1 MKLIIEIDDI
11 KYQNIVNAYSD
22 NNKIYAAIKNGTP
35 IHEGSRKMKTNI
47 SRLIEK
53 YSRKL
58 DTVEQDMADE
68 KPKAN
73 SYLVGLR
80 AGLAQI
86 VSDLEELL
94 EEEGE

>member
-1 MKLIIEIDDI
+1 
-11 KYQNIVNAYSD
+11 
-22 NNKIYAAIKNGTP
+22 
-35 IHEGSRKMKTNI
+35 MKTNI

-68 KPKAN
+68 KSKAN

-80 AGLAQI
+80 AGLVQI

-94 EEEGE
+94 EEEGVA

>member
-1 MKLIIEIDDI
+1 MK
-11 KYQNIVNAYSD
+11 A
-22 NNKIYAAIKNGTP
+22 
-35 IHEGSRKMKTNI
+35 NI
-47 SRLIEK
+47 SLLIEK

-68 KPKAN
+68 KSKAN

-80 AGLAQI
+80 AGLVQI

-94 EEEGE
+94 EEEGVA

>member
-1 MKLIIEIDDI
+1 MKI
-11 KYQNIVNAYSD
+11 
-22 NNKIYAAIKNGTP
+22 
-35 IHEGSRKMKTNI
+35 NI

-68 KPKAN
+68 KSKAN

-80 AGLAQI
+80 TGLVQI